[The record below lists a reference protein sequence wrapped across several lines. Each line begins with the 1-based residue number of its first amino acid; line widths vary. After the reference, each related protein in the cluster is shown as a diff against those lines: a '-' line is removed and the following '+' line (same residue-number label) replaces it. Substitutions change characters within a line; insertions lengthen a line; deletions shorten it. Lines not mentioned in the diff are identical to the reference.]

1 MSPSMA
7 RQEAFESV
15 GLVAGPGR
23 TGTHLSVV
31 SDACDDVIEHIDDMV
46 ASWVTQVRKD
56 IPEYLSIP
64 FENHLSTNRDLHL
77 RLWGDQLRLLE
88 RPSAADLSATRAV
101 GRLRAS
107 QGVPLEALIGAY
119 QVTHKEIWEVLRSR
133 VPPTSGLLGEIT
145 TFLLSR
151 LQLVIEAVS
160 SGYRAGQTIQGTT
173 TLSLQRRLVRAIL
186 DGSTSTDVADLS
198 EDLGLA
204 PADDFVGVWVHAEVA
219 PEHLLAAVV
228 RSVRQLPAAVCVVG
242 PDVVVVVQRANGSQ
256 LGAQLDLLPG
266 RIGIGLARPGL
277 VGARTSLGDARRAA
291 ELAEPGARVQLFED
305 NWMLACA
312 HAEKERLAPLLAHPA
327 LVAREHPDLAETVR
341 AFSNSGFSIR
351 RTAQKLNV
359 HPNTAAYR
367 IDRWKKLSGLDLRSG
382 RGLAA
387 SLIVVDTVTA
397 S

>member
-1 MSPSMA
+1 M
-7 RQEAFESV
+7 
-15 GLVAGPGR
+15 
-23 TGTHLSVV
+23 
-31 SDACDDVIEHIDDMV
+31 
-46 ASWVTQVRKD
+46 TQVRKD
-56 IPEYLSIP
+56 IPEYLSIS
-64 FENHLSTNRDLHL
+64 FENHVSTNRDLHL
-77 RLWGDQLRLLE
+77 RLWGGQLRMLE

-119 QVTHKEIWEVLRSR
+119 QVTHKEIWDVLRTR

-160 SGYRAGQTIQGTT
+160 IGYRAGQSIQGTT
-173 TLSLQRRLVRAIL
+173 TLSLQRRLVGAML
-186 DGSTSTDVADLS
+186 GGATGTDVAELS
-198 EDLGLA
+198 EDLGMV
-204 PADDFVGVWVHAEVA
+204 PTEDFVGAWLHTDVA
-219 PEHLLAAVV
+219 PERMLSAVL
-228 RSVRQLPAAVCVVG
+228 RSVRDLPAAVCVVG
-242 PDVVVVVQRANGSQ
+242 PDVVVVVQRASASQ

-277 VGARTSLGDARRAA
+277 VGARTSLGDAKRAA
-291 ELAEPGARVQLFED
+291 ELAEPGAGVQLFED
-305 NWMLACA
+305 NWMWACV
-312 HAEKERLAPLLAHPA
+312 HAEKERLAPVLAHPA

-341 AFSNSGFSIR
+341 AFSNSGFSIS

-387 SLIVVDTVTA
+387 SLIVVDTVIA
-397 S
+397 SESRLANTLPS